1 MVEAA
6 ASVIVEEVV
15 SEEVRAMLVD
25 FLPLLCNSLKQ
36 DETIRMLQE
45 ELVSCSDGE
54 CSSCRWW
61 QTPCVYEPGHCEAPR
76 QHSNGLRHVTYLSE
90 LGCKAEL

>member
-1 MVEAA
+1 VVEAA

-45 ELVSCSDGE
+45 QLVSCCDGE

-61 QTPCVYEPGHCEAPR
+61 QTPCVYMAGSR
-76 QHSNGLRHVTYLSE
+76 TI
-90 LGCKAEL
+90 